1 MVARRV
7 NRTQD
12 EPTPRRRPAT
22 TPVAREN
29 QLISLAVDL
38 AEKQMRE
45 GSASAQVISHY
56 LKLGSSR
63 ERLEQERLE
72 KENDLLDAKREA
84 LASAQRVEELYTTAL
99 NAMRTYAGQAP
110 LELDDDY
117 VD

>member
-1 MVARRV
+1 MGARRMS
-7 NRTQD
+7 QQQE
-12 EPTPRRRPAT
+12 EPKPRRRPAT

-63 ERLEQERLE
+63 EKLEQLRLE
-72 KENDLLDAKREA
+72 KENDLLDAKRDA